1 MSETKEPK
9 RRGDPVII
17 LVAVSLF
24 VSLATAALS
33 WSYFA
38 QGDLVTGPPLA
49 LVSVLAAIFC
59 STIVILTAVG
69 KDE

>member
-1 MSETKEPK
+1 MLETKEPK
-9 RRGDPVII
+9 VRGDPVIT
-17 LVAVSLF
+17 LVAVSFF

-38 QGDLVTGPPLA
+38 SGDLITGPPLA

-69 KDE
+69 NE